1 MTRPP
6 ATTLVD
12 TLDRARLPARAA
24 FVGILLLATLS
35 SYDFSPDPG
44 EVATRLA
51 RALDPQ
57 VGARDAIDALRNLAL
72 FAGWGVVW
80 MATAS
85 AGRTTRQLFWALATG
100 AVISVGVETAQIFS
114 ATRNAS
120 VLDVATNTL
129 GTAIGAVGFVV
140 LVRLAAGLRGRRSF
154 VGIPALVIAG
164 SYGLACFLE
173 AAVPL
178 FRQDEVSGAVGGP
191 IGRLGVVLAT
201 FTWRSLLDL
210 PLEDFLLFLPAGM
223 FAVAA
228 LVEAGASYPVARN
241 RTLIYGTALA
251 LVAELLHGPNGQPI
265 IAGAVLIHALA
276 IGLGAVIAAR
286 FVPGWSQAFR
296 GAARPRSVLRL
307 LAVLIALWALRP
319 WVPEFLPLSERLSA
333 DWWVPLAAL
342 GGRME
347 VFSVVDVVGPFCLY
361 FPLGALLAVWPWR
374 RHGWMADLWP
384 AVWLAFGTEALQ
396 LVVQGRFVDVTDPL
410 IQLSGALIGWTIIRR
425 AGYRPYGECAR
436 TASRPGASP
445 ARPAGS

>member
-24 FVGILLLATLS
+24 FVGLLLLATLS
-35 SYDFSPDPG
+35 SYDFSPNSG
-44 EVATRLA
+44 QVAARLV
-51 RALDPQ
+51 RALDPE

-80 MATAS
+80 MATCS
-85 AGRTTRQLFWALATG
+85 AGRAARQLMLALVTG
-100 AVISVGVETAQIFS
+100 AIISVGVETAQLFS

-120 VLDVATNTL
+120 LLDVATNTL
-129 GTAIGAVGFVV
+129 GTAIGAVGFVL

-154 VGIPALVIAG
+154 VGIPALAIAG

-178 FRQDEVSGAVGGP
+178 FRQDEVYGAVGGP
-191 IGRLGVVLAT
+191 VARLSAVLAS

-241 RTLIYGTALA
+241 RTIAVGTALTV
-251 LVAELLHGPNGQPI
+251 VAELLHGPNGQPI

-276 IGLGAVIAAR
+276 IGLGAVIATR
-286 FVPGWSQAFR
+286 FLPEFAQTYR
-296 GAARPRSVLRL
+296 GPARPRWVLRL
-307 LAVLIALWALRP
+307 LAALIALWALRP
-319 WVPEFLPLSERLSA
+319 WVPQFLPLSERLST

-347 VFSVVDVVGPFCLY
+347 VFSVADVVGPFFLY

-374 RHGWMADLWP
+374 RHGWMANLWP
-384 AVWLAFGTEALQ
+384 AVWLAFGTEAMQ
-396 LVVQGRFVDVTDPL
+396 LFVQGRFVDVTDPL
-410 IQLSGALIGWTIIRR
+410 IQTSGAIIGWTIIRR
-425 AGYRPYGECAR
+425 AGYRPYGE
-436 TASRPGASP
+436 THP
-445 ARPAGS
+445 